1 MKTIAFHNLG
11 CKVNAYET
19 DVMMQNLQ
27 KKGWQVVPFDQPAD
41 VYVVNTCTVT
51 NIADRK
57 SRQMLHRAKKT
68 NPDAVVVAVGCYVET
83 DPEGVEKDPAVD
95 LAIGTN
101 RKGQIAEIIGEYL
114 RKRAGED
121 ATAAQDASAPADD
134 FLPEKAEGGAD
145 GCIHGGK
152 KKPDKTLGGL
162 TMDDIRHHPAYE
174 SMMLQ
179 TPGRT
184 RADVKIQDGCN
195 QFCSYCIIPYA
206 RGRVR
211 SRRPEEVLEEGRGL
225 AAQGV
230 REVVITGIHIGS
242 YGLDWED
249 VPYNQAGGG
258 NAALLSLL
266 RAVAD
271 VEGIE
276 RIRLGSLEPRVM
288 SEAFVAAIAEEPKI
302 CPHFHLSLQSGCD
315 SVLARMNRHYTAAEF
330 LAAVDRLRRYYDRPA
345 LTTDVIVGFPG
356 ETDEEFEE
364 SRRFLETVNFYEIH
378 VFPYSRR
385 HGTVADQMPG
395 QITEAVKAQRSRI
408 LQEMTVRQAAAYR
421 RSFLGGDEVIF
432 PEEHITER
440 EILRRTQ
447 MAYGKKRDDR
457 NGESVRNSV
466 SGSDPESNAAL
477 TEYLTGHTARYLPVL
492 VPAASLRGDCAAGGS
507 LKVRLV
513 EVREG
518 TPWCIGQAIS

>member
-68 NPDAVVVAVGCYVET
+68 NPDAVVIAVGCYVET
-83 DPEGVEKDPAVD
+83 DPEGVEKDPAID

-101 RKGQIAEIIGEYL
+101 RKGQIAEIVEAYL
-114 RKRAGED
+114 RKRQNKD
-121 ATAAQDASAPADD
+121 DTAAKETSTPADD
-134 FLPEKAEGGAD
+134 FLTEKERGSTAGR
-145 GCIHGGK
+145 IHSGDRG
-152 KKPDKTLGGL
+152 PDKTLGGL

-174 SMMLQ
+174 SMMLRM
-179 TPGRT
+179 PGRT

-211 SRRPEEVLEEGRGL
+211 SRRPEEVLEEVKGL

-249 VPYNQAGGG
+249 ISYNQAGGG

-266 RAVAD
+266 RAIAG

-288 SEAFVAAIAEEPKI
+288 SEEFVAGIAEEPKI

-356 ETDEEFEE
+356 ETDAEFEE
-364 SRRFLETVNFYEIH
+364 SRRFLESVNFYEIH

-395 QITEAVKAQRSRI
+395 QITEAVKARRSRV

-421 RSFLGGDEVIF
+421 KGFLGEEEEIL

-457 NGESVRNSV
+457 GSEDWKNCV
-466 SGSDPESNAAL
+466 SGAVPESSAAE
-477 TEYLTGHTARYLPVL
+477 TEYLSGHTTRYLPVL
-492 VPAASLRGDCAAGGS
+492 VPAASLRGGCASDGP
-507 LKVRLV
+507 LRVRLV

-518 TPWCIGQAIS
+518 TPWCVGQVVD